1 MLERIHHLYHAR
13 KTQFILSNKIGR
25 PILYTFKLAGGIPN
39 MIIHNVSQ
47 LNEAFI
53 WQDQVGLLT
62 QSLGAAAGSQKI
74 YVNIDRVPPN
84 AFSTKYHSHSQQEE
98 FFMILDGCGT
108 LRLNGEE
115 YPVAKGDF
123 IAKPAAKNIAHQ
135 FYNSGQDVL
144 LILDVGSVEKEDT
157 CYYPD
162 EDIYLHKSNGKN
174 IAFKKQSNLDQWTS
188 DPNSNKN
195 T

>member
-1 MLERIHHLYHAR
+1 MEI
-13 KTQFILSNKIGR
+13 Q
-25 PILYTFKLAGGIPN
+25 N
-39 MIIHNVSQ
+39 MDQ

-53 WQDQVGLLT
+53 WKDQVGLIT

-98 FFMILDGCGT
+98 FFMILDGSGT

-115 YPVAKGDF
+115 NTVTKGDF
-123 IAKPAAKNIAHQ
+123 IAKLPSKNIAHQ
-135 FYNSGQDVL
+135 FYNSGKDVL
-144 LILDVGSVEKEDT
+144 VILDVGTVEKEDT

-162 EDIYLHKSNGKN
+162 EEVYLHKSNGKN
-174 IAFKKQSNLDQWTS
+174 IAFKKQAILDQWSS
-188 DPNSNKN
+188 DPNGN
-195 T
+195 